1 MINNSQIIGNNYIIH
16 TNNHLNNQLIQLPHN
31 FLTNIQSYFRKISNV
46 SSTALIYDSKITK

>member
-16 TNNHLNNQLIQLPHN
+16 TNNHLNNQ
-31 FLTNIQSYFRKISNV
+31 SYFRKISNV